1 MKSNRYLP
9 MTMIAVAIL
18 AGCSSIPQNSALS
31 QAQATYDNARSNP
44 QVVSL
49 ASVQL
54 KDAGESLNQAEQ
66 ALSKGDSDA
75 TVTHLAYIAQR
86 KAEIAQEIA
95 QGKADE
101 AIVTNSG
108 AKLDQMELE
117 ANATEIA
124 KAKQKIATAQETAHQ
139 QTAALAAANAQ
150 AEKDQALISQQ
161 QAKLEALNAKKTA
174 RGMVI
179 TLGNVLFSTDKARL
193 ASGGVRNVEK
203 LGEFLQ
209 QYPKYNV
216 LVEGYT
222 DSTGS
227 DALNQALSRRR
238 ADAVR
243 AVLLG
248 MGISSDRVTARGY
261 GKEFPVATNK
271 TAAGRQLNRRVEIVL
286 SDENGNLPPR

>member
-1 MKSNRYLP
+1 MPINIYFP
-9 MTMIAVAIL
+9 MTLIAVAL
-18 AGCSSIPQNSALS
+18 VSGCSTLPQNSALS
-31 QAQATYDNARSNP
+31 QAQATYDSARSNP

-49 ASVQL
+49 APVQL
-54 KDAGESLNQAEQ
+54 KDAGDSLNQANQ
-66 ALSKGDSDA
+66 ALSKGDSEA

-95 QGKADE
+95 KGKADE
-101 AIVTNSG
+101 SIVTNSS
-108 AKLDQMELE
+108 AKLAQMQLE
-117 ANATEIA
+117 ANAAEIA
-124 KAKQKIATAQETAHQ
+124 KAKQKIATAQETADQ
-139 QTAALAAANAQ
+139 QAAALAAANTK

-227 DALNQALSRRR
+227 DALNQALSKRR

-243 AVLLG
+243 AVLLD

-286 SDENGNLPPR
+286 SGENGNLPPR

>member
-1 MKSNRYLP
+1 MKRNIYFP
-9 MTMIAVAIL
+9 VTMIAVAIIS
-18 AGCSSIPQNSALS
+18 GCSSVPQNSALS
-31 QAQATYDNARSNP
+31 QAQTTYDSARSNP
-44 QVVSL
+44 QVVSF
-49 ASVQL
+49 APVQL
-54 KDAGESLNQAEQ
+54 KDAGDAMNQADQ
-66 ALSKGDSDA
+66 ALSKGASDA

-86 KAEIAQEIA
+86 KAEIAQEVA
-95 QGKADE
+95 KGKVDE
-101 AIVTNSG
+101 TIVTNSG

-117 ANATEIA
+117 ANAAEIA
-124 KAKQKIATAQETAHQ
+124 KAKQKIATVQETANQ
-139 QTAALAAANAQ
+139 QAAALAAANTQ

-227 DALNQALSRRR
+227 DELNDALSKRR

-243 AVLLG
+243 TALLD
-248 MGISSDRVTARGY
+248 MGISNDRITARGY
-261 GKEFPVATNK
+261 GKEFAVASNK